1 MLSFEKYRRQMI
13 DVTITLLPLLAMAW
27 YYYGPWVLILAA
39 VAVLSAVA
47 ADYICLLMQGKRRWE
62 KYDFS
67 AAIAGLTFVLMLPA
81 SAPYWLAV
89 FGAVFAVVVVRHPFG
104 GCYNTMF
111 NPGITAYAFAVLC
124 WNGLVTKYPAALTEL
139 PLTASVEVPLYNSP
153 AYQLMLGGSNNLQWL
168 DALLGNFYGPMGTTC
183 IAVLLCCGLYLIFRK
198 TIMWQVPVASLA
210 IVAAAAWFFPRIN
223 GSRMVSVLMELTSG
237 VMLFAIL
244 FAASLDNG
252 EIRTSSGKWMYGII
266 LGGFIVL
273 FRQLSNIEVVT
284 PFVII
289 IMNTIDHR
297 CDAYAGRIF
306 TGFRL
311 AGKGLGKLWK
321 LCIGKIGGKNN
332 RLAQVN
338 GGEERP

>member
-1 MLSFEKYRRQMI
+1 
-13 DVTITLLPLLAMAW
+13 
-27 YYYGPWVLILAA
+27 
-39 VAVLSAVA
+39 
-47 ADYICLLMQGKRRWE
+47 
-62 KYDFS
+62 
-67 AAIAGLTFVLMLPA
+67 
-81 SAPYWLAV
+81 
-89 FGAVFAVVVVRHPFG
+89 
-104 GCYNTMF
+104 
-111 NPGITAYAFAVLC
+111 
-124 WNGLVTKYPAALTEL
+124 
-139 PLTASVEVPLYNSP
+139 
-153 AYQLMLGGSNNLQWL
+153 
-168 DALLGNFYGPMGTTC
+168 MGTTC

-321 LCIGKIGGKNN
+321 LCIGKIGGKITA
-332 RLAQVN
+332 L
-338 GGEERP
+338 PK